1 MKKLLFSLLITLFST
16 NIIASHLMGGEITW
30 ECLKNGPNSGSYVFT
45 LKVYRDCQGISINT
59 FNSLTA
65 HNVPGLTSIA
75 LNYASVSDLSP
86 QCNTINGVNSQFSCG
101 GNNIGSAGNGNGAVE
116 EHIFRSDTIR
126 IFGTPDVNGWH
137 FTWDDC
143 CRNSAI
149 TNIVNPGSTGF
160 TLRAVMYPYTDSLGV
175 VSPNNGNCTD
185 SSPKFYEKPRTIL
198 EVGNGYDP
206 TSLTNGFTYSHN
218 AFDEEQDSIV
228 YEWGQP
234 LNDIGYDFLNP
245 NSNTVPFTS
254 PYSYNNPINGINL
267 NSITGRTSYPA
278 NQQGNYVTCTKVSS
292 YKCNQLVSEIY
303 RELQIV
309 LIPPTCN
316 LGDTTNGNFGA
327 DTLCNVRPTVQPPFY
342 YPNSSIPFQWD
353 TLVHCGDTVN
363 FDFIANDND
372 FYPNG
377 NQQDLLFEVSGG
389 QFYNYYDNIP
399 CQNPPCATFTE
410 SSTGAT
416 PPFLTNNGSGVG
428 YFEWITS
435 CNHIISS
442 CSGFTPS
449 VYTFVIRVTD
459 DYCPAPAIEN
469 TAQVIS
475 ITVFPPCDIKSNA
488 TVTNPDCLNNNGQI
502 SVSPSGGY
510 GPYTTYYSDLNG
522 MPVNP
527 DSLYAGTYLINL
539 VDSTLCEITDTVVV
553 IDNSFSIQTNFT
565 SPLCFGDSLGSASV
579 TVTGGTSPFLYSWSN
594 STINS
599 SVIDSIPAG
608 VYFIQV
614 TDSNSCTISDTII
627 LTQPLQLN
635 IEDSLTN
642 ISCYGNS
649 NGIINLFV
657 NGGVYPYFFLWD
669 NGDTSQNIFNLVS
682 GNYQITVTD
691 SNNCIIVDT
700 LTVNQPN
707 ELYAYFNLNYV
718 SCFGL
723 SDGFIDGTT
732 IGGQPPF
739 TYLWSTG
746 DTTLDLFNIP
756 SDMYIFSLNDSNN
769 CFFTDTIV
777 VFEPSELIADI
788 SFDSTNLVS
797 IGSGGTV
804 PYTYDIYGPS
814 GSLFASTS
822 NNMGVSFSINPT
834 LPGTYILVVTDANG
848 CVDSS
853 EVYIVSSNMSEIESI
868 GNLNI
873 YPNPSNDLFNISL
886 DNLMKQKIIISVHNV
901 LGELVYIKDFDP
913 MIGDFSTSINLQDF
927 GPSIYFIEF
936 KSDIFLINKKI
947 ILE

>member
-1 MKKLLFSLLITLFST
+1 
-16 NIIASHLMGGEITW
+16 MGGEITW
-30 ECLKNGPNSGSYVFT
+30 ECLKSGPNSGSYVFT

-59 FNSLTA
+59 FNSLTV
-65 HNVPGLTSIA
+65 HNVPGLTSIP

-86 QCNTINGVNSQFSCG
+86 QCNTINGINSQFSCG

-126 IFGTPDVNGWH
+126 IFGTPDANGWH

-160 TLRAVMYPYTDSLGV
+160 TLRAVMYPYTDSLGII
-175 VSPNNGNCTD
+175 SPNNGNCID

-245 NSNTVPFTS
+245 NSNSVPFTS

-267 NSITGRTSYPA
+267 NSVTGRTSYPA
-278 NQQGNYVTCTKVSS
+278 NQQGNYVTCTKVSA

-327 DTLCNVRPTVQPPFY
+327 DTLCNVRPSVQPPFY
-342 YPNSSIPFQWD
+342 YPSSSIPFQWD

-416 PPFLTNNGSGVG
+416 PPFVTNNGSGVG

-488 TVTNPDCLNNNGQI
+488 TITNPDCLNNNGQI

-579 TVTGGTSPFLYSWSN
+579 TVTGGTSPFVYSWSN

-599 SVIDSIPAG
+599 FVIDSIPAG
-608 VYFIQV
+608 IYFIQV
-614 TDSNSCTISDTII
+614 TDSNNCTISDTVI
-627 LTQPLQLN
+627 LTQPLQLT

-657 NGGVYPYFFLWD
+657 NGGVYPYSFLWD

-700 LTVNQPN
+700 ISVNQPN

-732 IGGQPPF
+732 IGGETPF
-739 TYLWSTG
+739 TYLWNTG
-746 DTTLDLFNIP
+746 DTTLDLLNIP
-756 SDMYIFSLNDSNN
+756 SDIYILSLTDSNN

-777 VFEPSELIADI
+777 VFEPSELTADI

-797 IGSGGTV
+797 IGGGGTV

-834 LPGTYILVVTDANG
+834 LPGTYVLVVTDANG

-853 EVYIVSSNMSEIESI
+853 EVYIVSSSTSEIEAI

-873 YPNPSNDLFNISL
+873 YPNPSNDLFNISF
-886 DNLMKQKIIISVHNV
+886 DNLKKQKIILSVHNV
-901 LGELVYIKDFDP
+901 LGELVYSKYFDP
-913 MIGDFSTSINLQDF
+913 MIGNFSTSINLKDF

-936 KSDIFLINKKI
+936 KSDGFIFNKKI